1 MKTARIYLPFLL
13 ALLFLTGC
21 DDYLDVVPK
30 NDIRTIESDFEEK
43 ESVDDWLKTCYT
55 FLPGEVNSF
64 VDSPGFLGAD
74 EFVGGQRARNVATMG
89 TSNHPDMMK
98 AFFIGDGVQMSGS
111 PYFNIWAKDRFYDAI
126 RYCNIFIKNCP
137 NCGNMTQEEKT
148 LWMAE
153 VKALKANCYFE
164 LFRRYGPIVLVPQNL
179 EANSAIEDM
188 QQPRQP
194 VDSCVNAIV
203 RLCDE
208 AIPDLPH
215 MIQKSSSRYTYYNK
229 EAVATLKA
237 YALLYAAS
245 PLFNG
250 NSELASFTNKNDVRL
265 FPDYD
270 KEKWHRA
277 AVAADEALQ
286 YCLEGGKSLVSGAN
300 NQGTPM
306 LNTMRD
312 IAMSSICY
320 QYENNEVLLAFNR
333 KQQAYN
339 YEDMYRVPQIPNHF
353 FSGRLT
359 DNNAQGCIGASI
371 KMVRMFYTE
380 HGLPL
385 EEDRQ
390 WLSSPY
396 TMSKEGDSRYLDVI
410 PLNTDVL
417 TLHRRREP
425 RFYADIAADG
435 TYWVLQNNSSSG
447 SADNTPYLVNAK
459 CGGAFGSQYDLISA
473 SYNQN
478 LSGYWVKKGLNPSVG
493 LLSYTQQSA
502 STSQL
507 MILFRMAEVYL
518 MAAEAWNEYLDQPDQ
533 HVYDMI
539 NAVRERAG
547 IPDVQTAWHNY
558 ALHPDKVDTKDGM
571 REIIQREWNI
581 EFAFEGRR
589 FWNLRRWKTAP
600 EELNQPQYGWNI
612 LGTDNRSF
620 YNNYEGPVVVWSKR
634 QFTAPRDY
642 FWPIRAEEILVSGV
656 RQNPG
661 W

>member
-30 NDIRTIESDFEEK
+30 NDIRTVESDFEER
-43 ESVDDWLKTCYT
+43 EEVYNWFKTCYT
-55 FLPGEVNSF
+55 FLPSETTGF
-64 VDSPGFLGAD
+64 IDSPGYLGAD
-74 EFVGGQRARNVATMG
+74 EYVAGQYARNLASANSTRYPNFMAG
-89 TSNHPDMMK
+89 L
-98 AFFIGDGVQMSGS
+98 FIGDGLQMAGN
-111 PYFNIWAKDRFYDAI
+111 PYFNIWKKDEFYVAI
-126 RYCNIFIKNCP
+126 RYCNIFLQNC
-137 NCGNMTQEEKT
+137 NSCGNMAETEKR
-148 LWMAE
+148 LWIAE
-153 VKALKANCYFE
+153 IKALKANYYFE

-208 AIPDLPH
+208 AIPDLPY
-215 MIQKSSSRYTYYNK
+215 MSRKESARYCYYNK
-229 EAVATLKA
+229 EAAATLKA

-250 NSELASFTNKNDVRL
+250 NSELASFTNKNGVRL

-286 YCLEGGKSLVSGAN
+286 YCLEGGKSLVSGRAD
-300 NQGTPM
+300 QTTPM
-306 LNTMRD
+306 LNTIMDVRQ
-312 IAMSSICY
+312 SSIDRRLS
-320 QYENNEVLLAFNR
+320 NNEVLLAFTPKDNGTAE
-333 KQQAYN
+333 AYK
-339 YEDMYRVPQIPNHF
+339 MPFIPQTFN
-353 FSGRLT
+353 SGSLY
-359 DNNAQGCIGASI
+359 DSDAKGCFGASM
-371 KMVRMFYTE
+371 KMVEMFYTD
-380 HGLPL
+380 HGVPID
-385 EEDRQ
+385 EDKQ

-396 TMSKEGDSRYLDVI
+396 TLSKESDSRYQNVV
-410 PLNTDVL
+410 PMNTNVL

-435 TYWVLQNNSSSG
+435 TYWVQAVTRSTG
-447 SADNTPYLVNAK
+447 TTYEPILVDAK
-459 CGGAFGSQYDLISA
+459 CHGNLGSQQNVISA
-473 SYNQN
+473 NYTQN
-478 LSGYWVKKGLNPSVG
+478 LSGYWVKKGIDPTVG
-493 LLSYTQQSA
+493 MYMYTDQA
-502 STSQL
+502 SGQNYQ
-507 MILFRMAEVYL
+507 ILFRMAEVYL
-518 MAAEAWNEYLDQPDQ
+518 MAAEAWNEYLDQPGQ

-600 EELNQPQYGWNI
+600 EELNQPQYGWDI
-612 LGTDNRSF
+612 LGETNQTF

-642 FWPIRAEEILVSGV
+642 FWPIRAEEILLSGV